1 VKCFGLR
8 SSVNVAACEDCETV
22 TVPFSALFFT
32 SINCISDNGE
42 WLHFIEYLLFARR
55 QLVDTTTKL
64 MMFFTVFVLLAAV
77 LPVTVSTAAALRVE
91 GLLICYAVILCF
103 DCTLLLHRRF
113 FLRCVE
119 ET

>member
-1 VKCFGLR
+1 
-8 SSVNVAACEDCETV
+8 
-22 TVPFSALFFT
+22 
-32 SINCISDNGE
+32 
-42 WLHFIEYLLFARR
+42 
-55 QLVDTTTKL
+55 

-103 DCTLLLHRRF
+103 DCTLLLLRRF